1 MLQFIQSL
9 LLSEVL
15 IFIVLFAVFG
25 LLTRWAIWRLHEY
38 AGYALGWLLGLFF
51 VFVYSSLM
59 SSPPTFQAE
68 SAPGEITLNVWQVIV
83 PSVLGLVIGLFSLI
97 LTRLGGGSSVQ
108 QALKIAGFTALGVVL
123 LFLMFVEGPGTR
135 RMIGI
140 FALAFG
146 IASLLGLVLA
156 RRSVATQVV
165 PPTYTSPRS
174 TQEIPTSRLESI
186 RQQMR
191 DRDQNP

>member
-59 SSPPTFQAE
+59 SSPPTLDRK
-68 SAPGEITLNVWQVIV
+68 S
-83 PSVLGLVIGLFSLI
+83 
-97 LTRLGGGSSVQ
+97 TRLNSSH
-108 QALKIAGFTALGVVL
+108 
-123 LFLMFVEGPGTR
+123 
-135 RMIGI
+135 
-140 FALAFG
+140 
-146 IASLLGLVLA
+146 
-156 RRSVATQVV
+156 
-165 PPTYTSPRS
+165 
-174 TQEIPTSRLESI
+174 
-186 RQQMR
+186 
-191 DRDQNP
+191 